1 MKRTL
6 RILMYMFLGAIS
18 GLTLSIIATSTSD
31 MNMDNIYYWIG
42 LVTLAVSIVLAIVS
56 VYLYR
61 QLKTVASDYTKY
73 MDMDAYDIYRFNK
86 YNDLQVVNTMAMM
99 LSVIAVSI
107 FMIIEFHFA
116 WIIISAATYLI
127 ILYLT
132 VVQTSI
138 FSSLYPD
145 RDLPKTGDKQYA
157 EKLLEASD
165 EGERH
170 IMLNGLYR
178 TYGFLQTGLF
188 MGIVIL
194 IFYSIITGESQIFSI
209 ILIAVILIISQL
221 KYSMEIREK

>member
-6 RILMYMFLGAIS
+6 RMLMYLFLGAIA
-18 GLTLSIIATSTSD
+18 GLTLSIVATSTSD

-42 LVTLAVSIVLAIVS
+42 LVTLAVSIILAIVS
-56 VYLYR
+56 IYLYR

-73 MDMDAYDIYRFNK
+73 MDVDAYDIYRYNK

-99 LSVIAVSI
+99 LSIIALSI

-116 WIIISAATYLI
+116 WILISAVTYLVV
-127 ILYLT
+127 LYLT
-132 VVQTSI
+132 IVQTSMV
-138 FSSLYPD
+138 SSLYPD
-145 RDLPKTGDKQYA
+145 RNLPEPGDKKYA

-170 IMLNGLYR
+170 IMLNGLYN
-178 TYGFLQTGLF
+178 TYNFLQTGLF

-194 IFYSIITGESQIFSI
+194 MFYSIVTGESQIFSI

>member
-6 RILMYMFLGAIS
+6 RMLMYLFFGAIA
-18 GLTLSIIATSTSD
+18 GLTLSIVATSTND
-31 MNMDNIYYWIG
+31 MNMDSIYYWIG
-42 LVTLAVSIVLAIVS
+42 LVTLAASIILAIVS
-56 VYLYR
+56 IYLYR

-73 MDMDAYDIYRFNK
+73 MDMDAYDVYRYNK

-99 LSVIAVSI
+99 LSIIALSI

-116 WIIISAATYLI
+116 WILISASTYLI
-127 ILYLT
+127 VLYLT
-132 VVQTSI
+132 IVQSSMVSI
-138 FSSLYPD
+138 LYPD
-145 RDLPKTGDKQYA
+145 RDLPKTGDKKYA

-170 IMLNGLYR
+170 IMLNGLYK
-178 TYGFLQTGLF
+178 TYNFLQTGLF

>member
-6 RILMYMFLGAIS
+6 RMLMYLFFGAIA
-18 GLTLSIIATSTSD
+18 GLTFSIIATSTND

-42 LVTLAVSIVLAIVS
+42 LVTLTVSIVLAIVS
-56 VYLYR
+56 IYLYR

-73 MDMDAYDIYRFNK
+73 MDMDAYDIYRYNK
-86 YNDLQVVNTMAMM
+86 YNDLQVVNTTAMM
-99 LSVIAVSI
+99 LSIIALSI

-116 WIIISAATYLI
+116 WILISAVTYI
-127 ILYLT
+127 VVLYLT
-132 VVQTSI
+132 VVQTGMVSI
-138 FSSLYPD
+138 LYPD
-145 RDLPKTGDKQYA
+145 RDLPKPGDEKYA
-157 EKLLEASD
+157 EKLMAASD

-170 IMLNGLYR
+170 IMLNGLYK
-178 TYGFLQTGLF
+178 THGFTQTGLF
-188 MGIVIL
+188 LGIVIL